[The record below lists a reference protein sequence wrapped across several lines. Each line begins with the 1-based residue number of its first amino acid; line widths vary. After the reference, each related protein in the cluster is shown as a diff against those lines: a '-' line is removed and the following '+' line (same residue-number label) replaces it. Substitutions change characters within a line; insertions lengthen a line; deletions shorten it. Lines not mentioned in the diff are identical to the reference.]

1 MRSMSSRRPCVSQ
14 AVVRVSVSFVKKNVE
29 GGLDLDTGAEDRIAD
44 TGGVCRTREGVW
56 RKRRDWV

>member
-1 MRSMSSRRPCVSQ
+1 VSQ